1 MALWRSSILLG
12 LLCWS
17 FSAQAG
23 STLRCGS
30 GLISL
35 GDSHAQ
41 VQQKCGEPIERTALG
56 YREKLDSYGFTQE
69 VLLEEWS
76 YGPRNG
82 MYHFLRFEGGQLVRI
97 NSSR

>member
-1 MALWRSSILLG
+1 MAVGRACAVLALA
-12 LLCWS
+12 CWS
-17 FSAQAG
+17 LTAQAG

-30 GLISL
+30 SLISL
-35 GDSHAQ
+35 GDSWVE
-41 VQQKCGEPIERTALG
+41 VQQKCGEPVERTPLG
-56 YREKLDSYGFTQE
+56 YRDKTDFYGFTHSVQI
-69 VLLEEWS
+69 EEWS